1 MPADARLATLQRDF
15 AAFLLR
21 GDPAVAGA
29 LRPDLPAERLAVYRN
44 TVIGS
49 LAAVLGHAHPTL
61 RRVLDEQLG
70 ERCFTALACRFAAE
84 APPCLPML
92 WSYGAGFA
100 DWLADPRSAAGI
112 PPWAPELARLD
123 WAMHEALF
131 AADAEPLDLARLAA
145 IPPEQAG
152 SLRLVPHPS
161 LRLVRSGWNIHALW
175 KDRDAAPA
183 PRPEAVL
190 IGRIP
195 GEGSDDTAGGEVR
208 CTRLTAA
215 DGALAAR
222 LLAGATLDEAVRD
235 EAVGDET
242 AAGAD
247 LQSLLALLL
256 QNRLLAGFALGRP
269 PSLTG
274 CEGND
279 P

>member
-1 MPADARLATLQRDF
+1 MPADAKLAKLQRDF
-15 AAFLLR
+15 AAYLMH

-29 LRPDLPAERLAVYRN
+29 LRPDLPAGRLAVYGN
-44 TVIGS
+44 TVMGS

-61 RRVLDEQLG
+61 RRALG
-70 ERCFTALACRFAAE
+70 EQRFTTLACRFAAE
-84 APPCLPML
+84 APPRLPML

-100 DWLADPRSAAGI
+100 DWLADLEPTAEI
-112 PPWAPELARLD
+112 PAWAPDLARLD

-152 SLRLVPHPS
+152 SLRLAPHPS

-175 KDRDAAPA
+175 KDADAAPV
-183 PRPEAVL
+183 PLPEAVL
-190 IGRIP
+190 IGRVP
-195 GEGSDDTAGGEVR
+195 GDGDECGEGEVR

-215 DGALAAR
+215 DGALATG
-222 LLAGATLDEAVRD
+222 LLAGATLDEA
-235 EAVGDET
+235 AGDET

-256 QNRLLAGFALGRP
+256 QNRLLAGFALDRP
-269 PSLTG
+269 PSFTG
-274 CEGND
+274 REGND

>member
-1 MPADARLATLQRDF
+1 MPADAKLAKLQRDF

-21 GDPAVAGA
+21 GDPTVAGA
-29 LRPDLPAERLAVYRN
+29 LRPDLPAGRLAVYRN
-44 TVIGS
+44 TVMGS

-61 RRVLDEQLG
+61 RRVMDEQLG
-70 ERCFTALACRFAAE
+70 EQRFTTLACRFAAE
-84 APPCLPML
+84 APPRLPML

-100 DWLADPRSAAGI
+100 DWLADLEPPDI
-112 PPWAPELARLD
+112 LPPWAPDLARLD

-152 SLRLVPHPS
+152 SLRLAHHPS

-175 KDRDAAPA
+175 KDSDAAPA

-190 IGRIP
+190 IGRSP
-195 GEGSDDTAGGEVR
+195 EDGSDGAAGGEVR

-222 LLAGATLDEAVRD
+222 LLAGATLDEAAGD
-235 EAVGDET
+235 EA

-256 QNRLLAGFALGRP
+256 QNRLLAGFALDRP
-269 PSLTG
+269 PSFTG
-274 CEGND
+274 REGID

>member
-1 MPADARLATLQRDF
+1 MPADAKLAGFQRDF
-15 AAFLLR
+15 AAYLLR

-29 LRPDLPAERLAVYRN
+29 LRPDLPAGRLAVYRN
-44 TVIGS
+44 TVMGS

-61 RRVLDEQLG
+61 RRVLGAQSGEQP
-70 ERCFTALACRFAAE
+70 FTMLACRFAAE
-84 APPCLPML
+84 APPRLPML

-100 DWLADPRSAAGI
+100 DWLADLEPAAEI
-112 PPWAPELARLD
+112 PAWAPDLARLD

-145 IPPEQAG
+145 IPPDQAG
-152 SLRLVPHPS
+152 SLRLAPHPS

-175 KDRDAAPA
+175 KDAAATPA
-183 PRPEAVL
+183 PLPEAVL
-190 IGRIP
+190 IGRVP
-195 GEGSDDTAGGEVR
+195 GDGDDCGEGEVR

-215 DGALAAR
+215 DGALAAG
-222 LLAGATLDEAVRD
+222 LLAGATLDEATAD
-235 EAVGDET
+235 EA

-256 QNRLLAGFALGRP
+256 QNRLLAGFALDRP

-274 CEGND
+274 REGND

>member
-1 MPADARLATLQRDF
+1 MSADAKLAKLQCDF

-29 LRPDLPAERLAVYRN
+29 LRPDLPAGRLAVYRN
-44 TVIGS
+44 TVMGS

-61 RRVLDEQLG
+61 RRVMDEQLG
-70 ERCFTALACRFAAE
+70 GQCFTTLACRFATE
-84 APPCLPML
+84 APPRLPML

-100 DWLADPRSAAGI
+100 DWLAGLESPDSV
-112 PPWAPELARLD
+112 PPWAPDLARLD

-152 SLRLVPHPS
+152 SLRLAPHPS

-175 KDRDAAPA
+175 KDSDAAPA

-190 IGRIP
+190 IGRSP
-195 GEGSDDTAGGEVR
+195 GDGSDGAASGEVR
-208 CTRLTAA
+208 CTRLTSA
-215 DGALAAR
+215 DGELAAG
-222 LLAGATLDEAVRD
+222 LLAGATLDEAAGD
-235 EAVGDET
+235 EA

-256 QNRLLAGFALGRP
+256 QNRLLAGFALDRLPSFSGR
-269 PSLTG
+269 
-274 CEGND
+274 EGID

>member
-1 MPADARLATLQRDF
+1 MPADAKLAKLQRDF

-21 GDPAVAGA
+21 GDPTVAGA
-29 LRPDLPAERLAVYRN
+29 LRPDLPAGRLAVYRN
-44 TVIGS
+44 TVMGS

-61 RRVLDEQLG
+61 RRVMDEQLG
-70 ERCFTALACRFAAE
+70 EQRFTTLACRFAAE
-84 APPCLPML
+84 APPRLPML

-100 DWLADPRSAAGI
+100 DWLADLEPPDI
-112 PPWAPELARLD
+112 LPPWAPDLARLD

-152 SLRLVPHPS
+152 SLRLAHHPS

-175 KDRDAAPA
+175 KDSDAAPA

-190 IGRIP
+190 IGRSP
-195 GEGSDDTAGGEVR
+195 EDGSDGAAGGEVR

-222 LLAGATLDEAVRD
+222 LLAGATLDEA
-235 EAVGDET
+235 AL
-242 AAGAD
+242 AGGD
-247 LQSLLALLL
+247 LQGLLARLLH
-256 QNRLLAGFALGRP
+256 NRLVVGFALDAGQLGAGLQAGNP
-269 PSLTG
+269 Q
-274 CEGND
+274 EGEV
-279 P
+279 

>member
-1 MPADARLATLQRDF
+1 MPADVKLAQLQRDF

-29 LRPDLPAERLAVYRN
+29 LRPDLPAGRLTVYRN
-44 TVIGS
+44 TVMGS

-61 RRVLDEQLG
+61 RRALDGHSGAQ
-70 ERCFTALACRFAAE
+70 RFTALACRFAAE
-84 APPCLPML
+84 APPRQPML

-100 DWLADPRSAAGI
+100 DWLADLEPAAEI
-112 PPWAPELARLD
+112 PPWAPDLARLD

-152 SLRLVPHPS
+152 CLRLAPHPS
-161 LRLVRSGWNIHALW
+161 LRLVRSVWNIHALW
-175 KDRDAAPA
+175 KDDAAAPE

-190 IGRIP
+190 IGRCQDD
-195 GEGSDDTAGGEVR
+195 GSESTAGGEVR
-208 CTRLTAA
+208 CTRLTEA
-215 DGALAAR
+215 DSALAAG
-222 LLAGATLDEAVRD
+222 LLAGATLDEAARD
-235 EAVGDET
+235 EA

-256 QNRLLAGFALGRP
+256 RNRLLAGFALDRL

>member
-1 MPADARLATLQRDF
+1 MPADAKLATLQRDF

-29 LRPDLPAERLAVYRN
+29 LRADLPAGRLAVYRN
-44 TVIGS
+44 TVMGS

-61 RRVLDEQLG
+61 HRIMDVRLG
-70 ERCFTALACRFAAE
+70 EQRFTTLACRFASE
-84 APPCLPML
+84 APPTLPML

-100 DWLADPRSAAGI
+100 DWLADLEPPDNV
-112 PPWAPELARLD
+112 PPWAPDLARLD

-152 SLRLVPHPS
+152 SLRLAPHPS

-175 KDRDAAPA
+175 KDDATMPA
-183 PRPEAVL
+183 PQPETVL
-190 IGRIP
+190 VGRVP
-195 GEGSDDTAGGEVR
+195 GDGSDCTAGGEVR

-215 DGALAAR
+215 DGALAAG
-222 LLAGATLDEAVRD
+222 LLAGATLDEAAAD
-235 EAVGDET
+235 EAT
-242 AAGAD
+242 AGAD

-256 QNRLLAGFALGRP
+256 QNRLLAGFALDRPLSFTGR
-269 PSLTG
+269 
-274 CEGND
+274 EGID

>member
-1 MPADARLATLQRDF
+1 MPADAKLAKLQSDF
-15 AAFLLR
+15 AAYLLR

-29 LRPDLPAERLAVYRN
+29 LRPDLPAGRLAVYRN
-44 TVIGS
+44 TVMGS

-61 RRVLDEQLG
+61 RRALDEQS
-70 ERCFTALACRFAAE
+70 FTMLACRFAAE
-84 APPCLPML
+84 APPRLPML

-100 DWLADPRSAAGI
+100 DWLADPETAAEILPDGI
-112 PPWAPELARLD
+112 PAWVPDLARLD

-152 SLRLVPHPS
+152 SLRLAPHPS
-161 LRLVRSGWNIHALW
+161 LRLVRSDWNIHALW
-175 KDRDAAPA
+175 KDADTVPA
-183 PRPEAVL
+183 PQPEAVL
-190 IGRIP
+190 IGRVP
-195 GEGSDDTAGGEVR
+195 TNEGDCAGGEVR

-222 LLAGATLDEAVRD
+222 LLAGATLDEA
-235 EAVGDET
+235 AGDET

-256 QNRLLAGFALGRP
+256 QNRLLAGFALDRQ

-274 CEGND
+274 REGNA